1 MINVRGQ
8 SQVVSVVILI
18 VLVIGAIGLV
28 LPWTYTMI
36 QKRKDMKSV
45 DDIYNFFQRL
55 DDTIRNIAK
64 NGGEE
69 SLELKVP
76 GKISVYPD
84 SSNSNLSN
92 SIVFSF
98 RSLVSFVADCREL
111 QQTVPEYYPQYCWI
125 PLNTPNM
132 NSTGTIGVDSPSVIF
147 GKTERVENKL
157 DVQYRLW
164 YRRLNDTSTHGY
176 KIILNTSENT
186 EKNTTRGFLRI
197 QRISSTNTPYLTT
210 TEINI
215 IV

>member
-1 MINVRGQ
+1 M
-8 SQVVSVVILI
+8 S
-18 VLVIGAIGLV
+18 AIALV

-45 DDIYNFFQRL
+45 DDIYNFFQTL
-55 DDTIRNIAK
+55 DETIRNIAV

-69 SLELKVP
+69 SLQIKVP
-76 GKISVYPD
+76 GKITVYPQN
-84 SSNSNLSN
+84 SSSYLNN

-98 RSLVSFVADCREL
+98 AGLVSFIAECNPPTTPPD
-111 QQTVPEYYPQYCWI
+111 CWI

-132 NSTGTIGVDSPSVIF
+132 NMSGIMGVDSTSVIF
-147 GKTERVENKL
+147 GKTERSGDEL
-157 DVQYRLW
+157 DIQYRLW

-176 KIILNTSENT
+176 KIILNTTENKD
-186 EKNTTRGFLRI
+186 KNSTVGFIRI
-197 QRISSTNTPYLTT
+197 QRINSTSTQSLTT

>member
-18 VLVIGAIGLV
+18 VLVLGAITLV

-45 DDIYNFFQRL
+45 DDVYNFFQRL
-55 DDTIRNIAK
+55 DETITNIAN

-76 GKISVYPD
+76 GKFTVYPE
-84 SSNSNLSN
+84 SSNSYLNN

-98 RSLVSFVADCREL
+98 RSLVSFIADCGDL
-111 QQTVPEYYPQYCWI
+111 KNIAPEYYPQYCWI

-132 NSTGTIGVDSPSVIF
+132 NYTGIMGVDSPSVIF

-157 DVQYRLW
+157 EVQYRLW
-164 YRRLNDTSTHGY
+164 YRELNDTPTHGY
-176 KIILNTSENT
+176 KIIMNTSGNT
-186 EKNTTRGFLRI
+186 EKNSTFGFLRI
-197 QRISSTNTPYLTT
+197 QRIKSTTTPYLTT

>member
-1 MINVRGQ
+1 MRGQ
-8 SQVVSVVILI
+8 SQVVSVVIMV
-18 VLVIGAIGLV
+18 VLVLSAIALV

-45 DDIYNFFQRL
+45 DDVYNFFQRL

-76 GKISVYPD
+76 GKFTVYPE
-84 SSNSNLSN
+84 SSNSDLNN

-98 RSLVSFVADCREL
+98 RSLVSFIAECDPSL
-111 QQTVPEYYPQYCWI
+111 PLPECWI
-125 PLNTPNM
+125 PLNTPNT
-132 NSTGTIGVDSPSVIF
+132 NTTGTLGVDSPSVIF
-147 GKTERVENKL
+147 GRTERVENKL
-157 DVQYRLW
+157 KIEYRLW
-164 YRRLNDTSTHGY
+164 YRSLNDTPTHGY
-176 KIILNTSENT
+176 KIVLNTSDNT
-186 EKNTTRGFLRI
+186 EKNTTFGFLRI
-197 QRISSTNTPYLTT
+197 QRINSTSTPALIT